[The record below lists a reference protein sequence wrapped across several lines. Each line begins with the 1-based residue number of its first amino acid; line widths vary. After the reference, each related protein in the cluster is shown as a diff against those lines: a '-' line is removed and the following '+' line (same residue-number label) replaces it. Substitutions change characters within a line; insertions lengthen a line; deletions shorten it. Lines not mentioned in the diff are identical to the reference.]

1 MISIIN
7 EATDFEN
14 RTGSLKNT
22 SQHIQ
27 MKNLTAS

>member
-1 MISIIN
+1 MISVTN
-7 EATDFEN
+7 EATDFAN
-14 RTGSLKNT
+14 RAGSLKNT